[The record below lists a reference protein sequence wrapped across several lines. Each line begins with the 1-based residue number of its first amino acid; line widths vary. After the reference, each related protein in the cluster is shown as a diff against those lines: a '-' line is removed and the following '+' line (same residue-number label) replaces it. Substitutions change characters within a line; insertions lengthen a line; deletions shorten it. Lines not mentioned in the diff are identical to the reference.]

1 MYVVYSTIVVPDE
14 WMEDVIAL
22 YRDRSRLV
30 DQWPGF
36 VSFALLRNEHRR
48 NELTVQLTWMSK
60 ADYLNWARSEDFR
73 RVHARER
80 ELIAAGFP
88 AVKPLVRKYEVVAT

>member
-1 MYVVYSTIVVPDE
+1 
-14 WMEDVIAL
+14 
-22 YRDRSRLV
+22 
-30 DQWPGF
+30 
-36 VSFALLRNEHRR
+36 
-48 NELTVQLTWMSK
+48 MSK

>member
-1 MYVVYSTIVVPDE
+1 MSCIPRLSCRTSGWRTSSRSIEIDLGSSTSGRVLFPF
-14 WMEDVIAL
+14 
-22 YRDRSRLV
+22 
-30 DQWPGF
+30 PF
-36 VSFALLRNEHRR
+36 CLRNEHRR